1 MKITNYMGNTP
12 LVNIKNIYGYN
23 YGSVWVKLEKFNPG
37 GSVKSRVGF
46 QMIYDAELSGR
57 LKSGDHLLEPTGG
70 NTGLGLAVPSSIKGY
85 KLTLVI
91 PDNFS
96 NEKMSVLKQYGA
108 EIILSDHKTGPGS
121 HIRLANEILKSSN
134 KYICLDQF
142 SNLSNPKAHYL
153 TTGVEI
159 IKQMNGNIAAFICSI
174 GSGGTIVGV
183 GNRLKEFNEN
193 IKIFAVQPK
202 ECDILNGIF
211 NPHKIEATA
220 VGMIPDFVN
229 KDKIDGT
236 ISIDFDEVQELRKH
250 LCKKEGLFVGIS
262 SGANIL
268 AALKLS
274 KKYTKENNII
284 TVAPDSGRSYL

>member
-1 MKITNYMGNTP
+1 MGNTP
-12 LVNIKNIYGYN
+12 LVKIKNIYGDN
-23 YGSVWVKLEKFNPG
+23 YGSVWVKMEEFNPG

-46 QMIYDAELSGR
+46 QMISDAESSGK
-57 LKSGDHLLEPTGG
+57 LKEGDHLLEPTGG
-70 NTGLGLAVPSSIKGY
+70 NTGLGLAVPSAIKGY

-96 NEKMSVLKQYGA
+96 KEKISVLKKYGA

-121 HIRLANEILKSSN
+121 HIRLANEILRNSN

-153 TTGVEI
+153 TTGMEI
-159 IKQMNGNIAAFICSI
+159 IKQMNGNITAFICSI
-174 GSGGTIVGV
+174 GSGGTIVGI
-183 GNRLKEFNEN
+183 GNRLKEFNKN
-193 IKIFAVQPK
+193 IKIFAAQPK
-202 ECDILNGIF
+202 ECDILNGVF

-220 VGMIPDFVN
+220 IGMIPNFVK
-229 KDKIDGT
+229 KDNIDGV
-236 ISIDFDEVQELRKH
+236 ISIDFDEVQELRQH
-250 LCKKEGLFVGIS
+250 LCQKEGLFVGIS
-262 SGANIL
+262 SGANVL

-274 KKYTKENNII
+274 KQYKKENNII